1 MDFAKDIL
9 IKTIDK
15 GDPVLLAFILLA
27 IGAAFFIYRDGKLF
41 DRYSEDSKERTRI
54 EITLNSSLQE
64 LTKVVSESVKAS
76 YQSVKA
82 SEDLRTL
89 IQIFLGNKR

>member
-9 IKTIDK
+9 IKAIDK
-15 GDPVLLAFILLA
+15 GDPVLVAFILF
-27 IGAAFFIYRDGKLF
+27 AFIVFWIIYRDDKLL
-41 DRYSEDSKERTRI
+41 DRYSKDSKERTRI

-64 LTKVVSESVKAS
+64 LSKVVS
-76 YQSVKA
+76 QSVKA

-89 IQIFLGNKR
+89 IQIFLGNKK

>member
-9 IKTIDK
+9 IKAIDK
-15 GDPVLLAFILLA
+15 GDPVLIAFILLA
-27 IGAAFFIYRDGKLF
+27 MATAFFIYRDGKLV

-54 EITLNSSLQE
+54 EITLNSSLQQ
-64 LTKVVSESVKAS
+64 LTKVVS
-76 YQSVKA
+76 QSVKA